1 MQSNRN
7 LTPTE
12 ANALKF
18 LLETFSYDS
27 FVRETHLSNE
37 IMTSLCEKGYLIF
50 EGVTGETA
58 KVYVWKHSDEA
69 NIEYKKKINLN

>member
-1 MQSNRN
+1 MQFDQCHRN

-12 ANALKF
+12 ASALKF
-18 LLETFSYDS
+18 LLQTFPYNS

-50 EGVTGETA
+50 EGVTGETG

-69 NIEYKKKINLN
+69 DVEYKK